1 MLLSPGFGEPEEGG
15 LSSSTMPHIVRSL
28 SCERGWI
35 SVRETPLAPS
45 SFAEHMILPFETKL
59 RPAVATLRAVGLLQV
74 VMSHALSSGATHS
87 RDRDVIVNTLLGSTV
102 LNPAQGNQAHRRVV
116 IDHE

>member
-1 MLLSPGFGEPEEGG
+1 MLLSPGFGEPEKGG
-15 LSSSTMPHIVRSL
+15 LSSSTMPHIVSSL

-45 SFAEHMILPFETKL
+45 SFAEHMILPFERIETKL
-59 RPAVATLRAVGLLQV
+59 RPAVATLRTVGLLQV

-87 RDRDVIVNTLLGSTV
+87 RDRDVI
-102 LNPAQGNQAHRRVV
+102 
-116 IDHE
+116 